1 MLHWKNE
8 TLRIKIKDNDKI
20 NFIMYDKEDNDSK
33 IFAYSAS
40 TKEFR
45 TLSGRK
51 SFNVIDK
58 NYEPLG
64 VVTFDYETQ
73 HLVNK

>member
-1 MLHWKNE
+1 
-8 TLRIKIKDNDKI
+8 
-20 NFIMYDKEDNDSK
+20 MYDKEDNDSK
-33 IFAYSAS
+33 LFVYSAS

-45 TLSGRK
+45 TLSGCK
-51 SFNVIDK
+51 SFNVIGK

-64 VVTFDYETQ
+64 VVAFDYETQ